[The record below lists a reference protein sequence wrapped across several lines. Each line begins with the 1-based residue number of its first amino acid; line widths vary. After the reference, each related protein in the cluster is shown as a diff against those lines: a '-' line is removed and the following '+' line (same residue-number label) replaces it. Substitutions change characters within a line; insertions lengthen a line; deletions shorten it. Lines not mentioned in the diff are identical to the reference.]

1 MDMKSPS
8 VVAVAASRM
17 SVGDDHSVIVT
28 APLRPRSRQLPR
40 RVEELDGVTFGPLGK
55 HGLLGDEAVPAIGGA
70 LMEHVFR
77 TLVPAADFIVVVG
90 NLSDALRSGKKTYIM
105 SSSMCLDVTTSEV
118 CFDYRCVF
126 MYIYIQ

>member
-1 MDMKSPS
+1 MESPS

-55 HGLLGDEAVPAIGGA
+55 HRLLGDEAVPAVGGA
-70 LMEHVFR
+70 LVEHVLG

-90 NLSDALRSGKKTYIM
+90 NLSDALRSGEKKKKR
-105 SSSMCLDVTTSEV
+105 TSCQV
-118 CFDYRCVF
+118 LCVW
-126 MYIYIQ
+126 M